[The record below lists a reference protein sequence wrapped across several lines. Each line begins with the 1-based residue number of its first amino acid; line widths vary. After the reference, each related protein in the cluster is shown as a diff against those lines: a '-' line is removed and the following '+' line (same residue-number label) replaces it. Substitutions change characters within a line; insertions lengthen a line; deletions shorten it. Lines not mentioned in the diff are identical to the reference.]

1 MGDNA
6 ATVGWRR
13 VGPVPGDQPADAS
26 AATSQPSDVLCCF
39 AKGRGSRRRL
49 KPHTRKVR
57 VDGPMKG
64 ARTAQYPLEATS
76 LTTIRGLDAAHA
88 QISASRTRAV
98 ASRHAL
104 ADLESV
110 QSLVDDR
117 DKPAQIDQQ
126 GVDLPVSDRP

>member
-1 MGDNA
+1 
-6 ATVGWRR
+6 
-13 VGPVPGDQPADAS
+13 
-26 AATSQPSDVLCCF
+26 
-39 AKGRGSRRRL
+39 
-49 KPHTRKVR
+49 
-57 VDGPMKG
+57 MKG